1 MMMTTK
7 NKNKA
12 ISTRLV
18 VLVVVGVVSILTT
31 TVIVTI
37 LRNSTSSLQ
46 EETHHSTKKGTP
58 QILLLDQLLSLPTIM
73 TTTPSTNTTTT
84 NTKSNSTTNR
94 MTSSSSSTTKSTT
107 LASSSSTSSVFHFIH
122 TTSSKDLLSNK
133 RFVRCLESVF
143 YHHHH
148 HHHGGSNNATT
159 SIILHVPQDED
170 NIGLH
175 TEFTNDEQRTLLGP
189 FLDAGYNITI
199 RPFQLKQ
206 LMDQAMNMNT
216 NRNVKSSVTSRGSSS
231 SSICSINHQRA
242 QSWFNIQRIQNFMT
256 KNWYVDVS
264 DLVRLLILYMYGGTY
279 LDTDVIVVKPLDN
292 LPPNT
297 IGYERQYNDQYNN
310 EYEYGDNN
318 EQRHKQHHH
327 RFLNGEVNNAVLVNF
342 QIGNEFVCDCL
353 NEYFLSYKSSTF
365 VWGYVGPRLFQ
376 REVSRS
382 KYRRIL
388 SISSSDGAGNG
399 ANCEVSSSSLQ
410 SLAYNDDNRI
420 YDSSVVIPFMT
431 GSVSNHYDS
440 CPVVILWKDAFYVDI
455 AGNECLIPTTVEVC
469 SIKLPSMLLLLLLR
483 QRVTTLDLL
492 FVDTLLL
499 LFPHLTTAHCFLC
512 RLSPCDNIYY

>member
-143 YHHHH
+143 YHHH